1 MVFTVHVI
9 QKENKKMHKNLFTT
23 ILSGF
28 LINLCSFPTAQE
40 AGIKYP
46 TQPAFQVPENIEWR
60 EVGIAKEL
68 VNIKEKIVIISG
80 GSNPLPLHE
89 WEGLKVCF
97 PWQKN
102 IDRHMLVNKTA
113 LVRSPNA
120 NSNCNL
126 TGTDCII
133 ERDYKG
139 YSWIELAQPLAV
151 DFIPSKTDI
160 LKPEEGYLVV
170 KTTKNC
176 QIKRFDNEIYQLTDN
191 KENYY
196 VMHATESGEPNL
208 DVILPK
214 GWTLKKVSL
223 EEPLVILP
231 FGKGED
237 CYYNIVGDH
246 LGQGYHQYIYANE
259 YYPE

>member
-1 MVFTVHVI
+1 MP
-9 QKENKKMHKNLFTT
+9 KNLYTT

-28 LINLCSFPTAQE
+28 LINLCSIPTAQE
-40 AGIKYP
+40 AGINYP

-68 VNIKEKIVIISG
+68 VHIKDKNVIISG
-80 GSNPLPLHE
+80 GSNPIPLHE
-89 WEGLKVCF
+89 WEGLRVRF
-97 PWQKN
+97 PWYKN
-102 IDRHMLVNKTA
+102 SDRHTLINKTA

-126 TGTDCII
+126 TDSCLI

-151 DFIPSKTDI
+151 NFIPSETDI

-170 KTTKNC
+170 KTIKKC
-176 QIKRFDNEIYQLTDN
+176 QIIRFDNEIYQLTDN
-191 KENYY
+191 EGNYY

-231 FGKGED
+231 FGEAED
-237 CYYNIVGDH
+237 CYYSIVGDH